1 MTTRTRVPTTAVLI
15 LESARPHEHEGVLSV
30 ADEMSL
36 VSSVTHGDGWSAVR
50 VGDGLKPIEVDRFES
65 LPGVRRVVEVSA
77 PYQLASKEIFETD
90 REIRLLPAG
99 GHLGPSLETPVGA
112 RSPLLIVAIP
122 RWDEVDPSFSQPSA
136 EELAGA
142 GVSLL
147 HAGEF
152 SEWPLSIHRR
162 RADLAHTAGML
173 LCIGVS
179 EAGDLRA
186 AATVADVLY
195 VASKHMQDFNLLRK
209 MGAVERPVL
218 LARNFGA
225 TVEEFLLAAEYV
237 LAHGNGRVI
246 FCESGSKTPSS
257 PGRPRFEINAIPL
270 LKWAT
275 HLPVIAD
282 PSDTVRDVRLIGAVA
297 NAAVAAGCDGLVLRV
312 GEKGASGASQSTLTP
327 PQCRRLVESAN
338 VVARSVGRE
347 TVQTDSKRARTASM
361 QNSHPRVTSAVDTFV
376 DPHDVLRVTN
386 STLGSVIESTLRSR
400 PRLDVVRQTRVE
412 SPHPSWLNWAL
423 RPEGDLLVRWTGYRI
438 GRTVLSRNVAYVDV
452 SRVDP
457 KIVVRLQSGQ
467 MNLGQLFSSSE
478 IDKFGFEFGTSV
490 DAGVLG
496 EALNKGHEDM
506 ANLGPYVWRR
516 YIAATSGRAGFVVV
530 EALPTF
536 AWRRHLANNGR
547 QLDTQGGV
555 A

>member
-1 MTTRTRVPTTAVLI
+1 VTTPTSAPTTAVL
-15 LESARPHEHEGVLSV
+15 LLDSTDTREREDVLTI
-30 ADEMSL
+30 AEEMSL
-36 VSSVTHGDGWSAVR
+36 VSTVTDGDGWSAVR
-50 VGDGLKPIEVDRFES
+50 VGDGLKTIDVGRFQS
-65 LPGVRRVVEVSA
+65 LPGVRRVVQVSA
-77 PYQLASKEIFETD
+77 PYQLASKEIFEDD
-90 REIRLLPAG
+90 REIRLRSVGAQIGPA
-99 GHLGPSLETPVGA
+99 LETPVGA
-112 RSPLLIVAIP
+112 RSPLLIVALP
-122 RWDEVDPSFSQPSA
+122 QWDEVDPSVSHPSA
-136 EELAGA
+136 EELGKA

-162 RADLAHTAGML
+162 RVDLAHAAGML
-173 LCIGVS
+173 FCVGVS

-186 AATVADVLY
+186 AASVADVLY

-209 MGAVERPVL
+209 LGAVGRPVL
-218 LARNFGA
+218 VARNFGA

-246 FCESGSKTPSS
+246 FCESGTKTPSS

-270 LKWAT
+270 LKRAT

-282 PSDTVRDVRLIGAVA
+282 PSDTVRDVRLVGAVA
-297 NAAVAAGCDGLVLRV
+297 NAAVAAGCDGLMLRV
-312 GEKGASGASQSTLTP
+312 GEKAAAGAAQSALTT
-327 PQCRRLVESAN
+327 PQCRKLVESAS
-338 VVARSVGRE
+338 VVARSVGRQSVP
-347 TVQTDSKRARTASM
+347 TGSKRARTASM
-361 QNSHPRVTSAVDTFV
+361 QDSRPRIVSGVDTFV
-376 DPHDVLRVTN
+376 DPQDVLRVTN
-386 STLGSVIESTLRSR
+386 STLGAVIERTLGSR
-400 PRLDVVRQTRVE
+400 PRLDVVRQMRVE
-412 SPHPSWLNWAL
+412 SPHPSWLTWAL

-490 DAGVLG
+490 DAGVLSD
-496 EALNKGHEDM
+496 ALIEGHEDM
-506 ANLGPYVWRR
+506 AQLGPFVWRR

-536 AWRRHLANNGR
+536 TWRRHLANSGG